1 MALWAWT
8 AAATASLARR
18 KATKNE
24 SLGVDLAAAELV
36 EGSAQD
42 PLLIGQSVPVAIPQL
57 LDQQRRPLD
66 VREEEGDGAARKLG
80 Y

>member
-24 SLGVDLAAAELV
+24 SPWVSISRPPNSSKA
-36 EGSAQD
+36 

-57 LDQQRRPLD
+57 LDQPRRPFD
-66 VREEEGDGAARKLG
+66 VREKEGDGAAWKLD